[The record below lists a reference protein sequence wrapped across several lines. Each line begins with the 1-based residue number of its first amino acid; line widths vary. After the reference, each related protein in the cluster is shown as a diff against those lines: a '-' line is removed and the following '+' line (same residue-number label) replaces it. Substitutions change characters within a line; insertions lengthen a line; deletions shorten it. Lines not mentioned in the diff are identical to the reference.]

1 MPTEYY
7 YYDDDDDEMTMD
19 EGDSISGVMIL
30 ICFEA
35 FLLLGLYSLGFRF
48 TD

>member
-1 MPTEYY
+1 MPVE
-7 YYDDDDDEMTMD
+7 YYDDDEMMDE
-19 EGDSISGVMIL
+19 EGDSIVGVMIL

-35 FLLLGLYSLGFRF
+35 FMLLGLYSMGFRF